1 MKLGRLYFLGILIGF
16 SVLLSAGSI
25 VAQEA
30 VHDQVQDSL
39 VKLFASG
46 DPQKGPFKSQPGGVE
61 SEGTG
66 FFVGNDGYILTTAHF
81 FNPLKA
87 VSAVNTQI
95 EAMFKGTGT
104 GRAKVQFVAEI
115 SSLDLVLLRAIITNG
130 IATPPSLEI
139 GSSSD
144 VDLGNP
150 KLLTSGYDTTGY
162 RRKSLEFNSTSNE
175 LAIFAWTMNGKTNS
189 GASGSPVYVEK
200 NGKPLVV
207 GVIKATARD
216 DDQFTLMIPIE
227 YSFQLIGQFKL
238 QELTEQVAFLTR
250 VLGEISDEIP
260 PSKPLNDRVVDIED
274 SVRQIEERFNWS
286 AESVEKDGSIIVRYE
301 KIIGGGPQIDEIA
314 VKIKPTQYIKDDS
327 TPGAKSPKVLA
338 TWAAKKIKR
347 QPLDDGERI
356 GVFKIPDVQKR
367 LTRDV
372 IENDGTT
379 RDQEPYK
386 DLELILLAEIGG
398 NTIRKTINV
407 TPKYTWKYDVE

>member
-1 MKLGRLYFLGILIGF
+1 MTRVRLYVLGVLIGL

-30 VHDQVQDSL
+30 IHDQVQDSL
-39 VKLFASG
+39 VQLFASG
-46 DPQKGPFKSQPGGVE
+46 DPREGLFTSQPGGVK
-61 SEGTG
+61 SQGTG

-81 FNPLKA
+81 FKPLKA

-115 SSLDLVLLRAIITNG
+115 SSLDLVLLRAIIPNG
-130 IATPPSLEI
+130 IPTPPSLEI

-150 KLLTSGYDTTGY
+150 GLLTSGYDTTGY

-175 LAIFAWTMNGKTNS
+175 LAIFAWTMNGKANS
-189 GASGSPVYVEK
+189 GASGSPVYVERD
-200 NGKPLVV
+200 GEPLVV

-238 QELTEQVAFLTR
+238 QELTDQVAYLTKL
-250 VLGEISDEIP
+250 LGEISDEMP
-260 PSKPLNDRVVDIED
+260 HPKPLTARVDDIED
-274 SVRQIEERFNWS
+274 SVKQIEERFTWS

-301 KIIGGGPQIDEIA
+301 KIIGGGPQVDEIA

-327 TPGAKSPKVLA
+327 NPGAKSPKILA
-338 TWAAKKIKR
+338 TWAAKTIKR

-356 GVFKIPDVQKR
+356 GVFRIPGVQKR

-372 IENDGTT
+372 VENDGTI

-386 DLELILLAEIGG
+386 DIELILLAQIGE

-407 TPKYTWKYDVE
+407 TPKYTWNYDAE